1 MRLLQLLLEASCLLQ
16 CCSRALRIAAGP
28 PRGTLP
34 GVAQTSDFASLPS
47 PRPFLTYEPQPRFA
61 EPKAVAVSMDGEF
74 LELTRPPMTGELQVH
89 GLHGDDEAPAS
100 DLSVEQC

>member
-1 MRLLQLLLEASCLLQ
+1 M
-16 CCSRALRIAAGP
+16 
-28 PRGTLP
+28 
-34 GVAQTSDFASLPS
+34 
-47 PRPFLTYEPQPRFA
+47 TYEPQPRFA

-100 DLSVEQC
+100 DLAVEQC

>member
-1 MRLLQLLLEASCLLQ
+1 MLQQGTSH
-16 CCSRALRIAAGP
+16 CCRPSAWHYAWRA
-28 PRGTLP
+28 
-34 GVAQTSDFASLPS
+34 VQTSDFASLPS

-100 DLSVEQC
+100 DLAVEQC